1 MSATPR
7 ERALARLHLALD
19 ADRSLL
25 ATGAGS
31 GLAAAA
37 AAAGGADL
45 LVVYN
50 SGRFRTAGHGSLS
63 GLLPFADANA
73 LVFELA
79 REVLSAVDDVPV
91 VAGVCAQNPL
101 YDLDRFVHELREL
114 GAAGIQNFPT
124 IGLYGREFR
133 EDLEATG
140 ISFEREVELIRAARR
155 AGLLTCAFVCDEDS
169 ARRMALAGVDV
180 LAPHLGVTRSDNGA
194 SALVDAAAQVDSIA
208 SAARAVRD
216 DLIVLFHGG
225 PAVTPEDVQRVL
237 ELADD
242 LHGFFA
248 ASSVERLPVQAAVE
262 DAARKFT
269 GLRRGAQ
276 TSPLPAAAPDFEA
289 PPPALPFELSPE
301 TLPAYLLNRGI
312 ANDGESVEVEEL
324 GGGLSNVVLGWRVG
338 DRSGVVKQS
347 RPRLRVEEEWL
358 SDVRRVL
365 NERDAIALLA
375 AGLPRGSVPELTFSD
390 DEALAFGMASAPRGA
405 ILWKPELVEGRLDP
419 ARARQAGRLLHAI
432 HEYTRDDPIVA
443 RRFTARPLLDQNRLD
458 PWYRAAARQH
468 PDVAEVIEYAIE
480 RLLTVRRVLVHGD
493 FVPKNIFL
501 LDDGLLLLDYEVV
514 HFGNPGYD
522 VATFLNHMLLK
533 GFRGAEHK
541 EGFTDLAATFWHAYA
556 KRLDADE
563 LELVEQ
569 ETLLQLGALMLARV
583 DGKSKVEY
591 LVGTA
596 GAEEARAFA
605 LWLLRNRPGSVREVL
620 EAYRATVEPPVGA
633 LR

>member
-1 MSATPR
+1 
-7 ERALARLHLALD
+7 
-19 ADRSLL
+19 
-25 ATGAGS
+25 
-31 GLAAAA
+31 
-37 AAAGGADL
+37 
-45 LVVYN
+45 
-50 SGRFRTAGHGSLS
+50 
-63 GLLPFADANA
+63 
-73 LVFELA
+73 
-79 REVLSAVDDVPV
+79 
-91 VAGVCAQNPL
+91 
-101 YDLDRFVHELREL
+101 
-114 GAAGIQNFPT
+114 
-124 IGLYGREFR
+124 
-133 EDLEATG
+133 
-140 ISFEREVELIRAARR
+140 
-155 AGLLTCAFVCDEDS
+155 
-169 ARRMALAGVDV
+169 
-180 LAPHLGVTRSDNGA
+180 
-194 SALVDAAAQVDSIA
+194 
-208 SAARAVRD
+208 
-216 DLIVLFHGG
+216 
-225 PAVTPEDVQRVL
+225 
-237 ELADD
+237 
-242 LHGFFA
+242 
-248 ASSVERLPVQAAVE
+248 
-262 DAARKFT
+262 
-269 GLRRGAQ
+269 
-276 TSPLPAAAPDFEA
+276 
-289 PPPALPFELSPE
+289 
-301 TLPAYLLNRGI
+301 
-312 ANDGESVEVEEL
+312 
-324 GGGLSNVVLGWRVG
+324 
-338 DRSGVVKQS
+338 
-347 RPRLRVEEEWL
+347 LRVEEEWL